1 MTFRMP
7 DDRASLTLIRRYV
20 RASDGTAVRSGIRRY
35 LRASAQP
42 AHRARYLS
50 LLHANFLQEQEQNP
64 GHNAFSS
71 ALAEDARQISD
82 HDLSTLLEFEW
93 RARLTA
99 AWLIA
104 LDQRTQFRQTLA
116 DLLLESEL
124 VYAGQGYCL
133 ALSRFAQPE
142 DADILI
148 AYLDRYL
155 PRIDCR
161 YNQDAAMGALLHL
174 DQKLGSDHAQRF
186 IVPEGL
192 WYQSAFADRDPLDC
206 QRTTEQLCAFADH
219 LMNS

>member
-7 DDRASLTLIRRYV
+7 DDPAGLALIRRYVVWAADRTSVHSRIRRYV
-20 RASDGTAVRSGIRRY
+20 RAAGPTAYG
-35 LRASAQP
+35 
-42 AHRARYLS
+42 ARYLG
-50 LLHANFLQEQEQNP
+50 LLHANFLQVQDP
-64 GHNAFSS
+64 GHNTFAT

-82 HDLSTLLEFEW
+82 TDLGTLLEFEW

-99 AWLIA
+99 AWLIG
-104 LDQRTQFRQTLA
+104 LDQRTQFRQTVG

-124 VYAGQGYCL
+124 VYAGEGYCF

-155 PRIDCR
+155 PRADCH
-161 YNQDAAMGALLHL
+161 YNQDAAIGALLHL
-174 DQKLGSDHAQRF
+174 DQKLGTDHAQRF

-192 WYQSAFADRDPLDC
+192 WYQSAFAHRDPLDC
-206 QRTTEQLCAFADH
+206 QSTTEQLCTFADH
-219 LMNS
+219 LMNN